1 MSLPPSGFSLSSSR
15 WPSWISTAA
24 SLSPTEL
31 AQWVET
37 LPPEALEAIQ
47 ELEAAAQPRSNKYLD
62 AYRRKEPRFP
72 SATQRAGMLLDDR
85 EHVLFGGA
93 TGGGKSS
100 WLLGEAA
107 KYLDVPGYSALI
119 FRRKYTD
126 LTQPDALIPR
136 SREWFREWLAKG
148 ATWNGELK
156 QWTFPTSDPARPAVL
171 KFGYMDSK
179 GDEENYQGAA
189 AHFWGFDEAGQF
201 DPSQMEYLQTR
212 ARRPLGSEIPIRFR
226 YTANPGG
233 RSHDWLVQKFVM
245 STDRNWVFV
254 PSFARD
260 NPGLDVADYV
270 RRLDAISDPVLRAQM
285 RDGDWGAVDRSG
297 LVCPE
302 WTSEVEAACCYDY
315 ARKPA
320 FYTVYAGADPGS
332 TDMFVVLWGFVDF
345 IGQRLVVLDERWW
358 RNPRTDEV
366 GDATVEVEK
375 QHFAEDLKAERIDAV
390 QRFTDIDHRF
400 VADLRHKPWCVAF
413 TPTQKTDHD
422 MWERMLRTAIRRGQV
437 IIHPRC
443 ELLLRTLRHARR
455 KANGDYER
463 TEGTGHADAWA
474 ALLYLFRNVNWNR
487 NPYPPVAQEARSPF
501 ESPKP
506 VARTFAQRAA
516 AGALPSFKPLG

>member
-1 MSLPPSGFSLSSSR
+1 M
-15 WPSWISTAA
+15 
-24 SLSPTEL
+24 
-31 AQWVET
+31 ET

-47 ELEAAAQPRSNKYLD
+47 ELEAATQPRLNKYLRQYM
-62 AYRRKEPRFP
+62 AREPRFP
-72 SATQRAGMLLDDR
+72 SPTQRAGLILENT
-85 EHVLFGGA
+85 EHVLFGGSA
-93 TGGGKSS
+93 GGGKSS
-100 WLLGEAA
+100 MLLGAA
-107 KYLDVPGYSALI
+107 LQYVDVPGYSAGL

-126 LTQPDALIPR
+126 LRQPDALIPR
-136 SREWFREWLAKG
+136 SHEWLKG
-148 ATWNGELK
+148 TDAHWKGDDM
-156 QWTFPTSDPARPAVL
+156 QWVFPSGAVL
-171 KFGYMDSK
+171 KFGYMD
-179 GDEENYQGAA
+179 GANDHLNYQGAA
-189 AHFWGFDEAGQF
+189 FQFVGFDESG
-201 DPSQMEYLQTR
+201 QMEPFQMEFMQTR
-212 ARRPLGSEIPIRFR
+212 SRRLAGSEVPIRFR

-233 RSHDWLVQKFVM
+233 RAHDWLVQRFLM
-245 STDRNWVFV
+245 STDPNWVFI
-254 PSFARD
+254 PSLARD

-302 WTSEVEAACCYDY
+302 WTPEVEAACCYDY

-320 FYTVYAGADPGS
+320 YYTVYAGADPGS

-345 IGQRLVVLDERWW
+345 IGRRLIILDERWW

-366 GDATVEVEK
+366 GDAAVEVER
-375 QHFAEDLKAERIDAV
+375 QHFGDDLKSERIDAV

-422 MWERMLRTAIRRGQV
+422 MWERMLRTAIRQGQV
-437 IIHPRC
+437 VIHPRC

-455 KANGDYER
+455 KDNGDYER

-487 NPYPPVAQEARSPF
+487 NPFPAVAQEARSPF
-501 ESPKP
+501 EPPKP

-516 AGALPSFKPLG
+516 VGALPSFKPLG